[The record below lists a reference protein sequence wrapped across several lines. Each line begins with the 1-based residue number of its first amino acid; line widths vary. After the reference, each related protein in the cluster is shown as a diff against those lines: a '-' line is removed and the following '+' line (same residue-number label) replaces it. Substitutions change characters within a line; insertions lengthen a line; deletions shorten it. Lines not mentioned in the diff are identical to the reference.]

1 MTDMYTS
8 PLDPLFYL
16 NHANVDRIWA
26 QWQAQNP
33 TSRQFDV
40 GNPIAPR
47 PNPTLVWPNPPAGN
61 VTLDFPLSVNG
72 RNVEVGQVMDTRGSS
87 APGRPNGILCYTYEI

>member
-16 NHANVDRIWA
+16 HHANVDRIWA
-26 QWQAQNP
+26 QWQAAEP
-33 TSRQFDV
+33 ASRQFAV

-47 PNPTLVWPNPPAGN
+47 PNDALPRPDAPTGN
-61 VTLDFPLSVNG
+61 VTLDFQLSIHGTNI
-72 RNVEVGQVMDTRGSS
+72 EVGQILDTRGSS
-87 APGRPNGILCYTYEI
+87 APGHPNGILCYRYQI